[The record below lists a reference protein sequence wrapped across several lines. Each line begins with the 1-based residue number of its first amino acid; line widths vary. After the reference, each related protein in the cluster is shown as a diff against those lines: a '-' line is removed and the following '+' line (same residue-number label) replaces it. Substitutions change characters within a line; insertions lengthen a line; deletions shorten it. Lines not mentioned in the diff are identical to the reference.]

1 MRPADVDLLVGNP
14 SKATEKLG
22 WEASTSFEQLVRI
35 MVEADLESPE
45 D

>member
-14 SKATEKLG
+14 SKAKERLG
-22 WEASTSFEQLVRI
+22 WEASTSFEDLVRI
-35 MVEADLESPE
+35 MVETDLKSPG